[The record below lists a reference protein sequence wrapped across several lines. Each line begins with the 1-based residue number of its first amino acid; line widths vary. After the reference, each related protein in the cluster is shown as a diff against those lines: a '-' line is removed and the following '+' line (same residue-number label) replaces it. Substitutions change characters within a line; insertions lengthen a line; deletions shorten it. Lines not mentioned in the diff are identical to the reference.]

1 MFRTLF
7 LALLVAATGPVQ
19 AATFKLEVHAADADG
34 RIERVH
40 VYNASGCRGDNRSPT
55 LRWENPPEGTSG
67 YAVTVYD
74 PDAEGGWWHWV
85 VLDIPAIT
93 TRIDEDGTL
102 PPGAFALKNS
112 FGHPGWDGPCPPKGD
127 APHHYRFT
135 VYALDTAALAL
146 TAETSPEE
154 AMAAIRRHALG
165 KAQVT
170 YTYGR

>member
-1 MFRTLF
+1 MFRIV
-7 LALLVAATGPVQ
+7 LVAMLLAVAGSAH
-19 AATFKLEVHAADADG
+19 AAAFKLTVDAADDHG
-34 RIERVH
+34 HIEKRH
-40 VYNASGCRGDNRSPT
+40 VYNGSGCDGANHSPA

-74 PDAEGGWWHWV
+74 PDADGGWWHWV
-85 VLDIPAIT
+85 VLDIPVIT
-93 TRIDEDGTL
+93 HHIDEDATL

-112 FGHPGWDGPCPPKGD
+112 FGHPGWDGPCPPEGD
-127 APHHYRFT
+127 APHHYQFT

-154 AMAAIRRHALG
+154 AKAAIKQHALG
-165 KAQVT
+165 KARAT